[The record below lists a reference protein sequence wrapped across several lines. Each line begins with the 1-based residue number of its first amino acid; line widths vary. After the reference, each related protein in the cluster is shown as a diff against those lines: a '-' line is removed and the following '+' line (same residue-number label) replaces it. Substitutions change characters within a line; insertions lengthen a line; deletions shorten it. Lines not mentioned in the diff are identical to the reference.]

1 MKKFFKKV
9 GAFLRQTWV
18 WTLLLVLFVALLVW
32 FVGPLLAVDDY
43 KFWESATSRLL
54 TISVLFLIWGL
65 TMVFVSWRAG
75 IRKKAVE
82 ETEDGQDRIRREELI
97 DEEQKELKERFKDAL
112 KTLKTSSLYRGRSER
127 WRNDL
132 PWYLLIGPQASGK
145 TSLLDF
151 SGLEFPINK
160 IDRKLTRD
168 THGTRHCDW
177 YFADHGVLIDTAG
190 RYLTQ
195 PDAEVD
201 GSAWTTLLELLR
213 KRRRGRPLNGVLVTI
228 PVETLT
234 GGSEQDIE
242 TLARQVRARLQD
254 VYQKLHVDVP
264 VYLVLSKA
272 DKLLGFD
279 EFFDQLTREESD
291 QVLGTSFRKDQVGT
305 DVTVLRNEF
314 EELLRRLNSQV
325 IMRMHSERD
334 TQRRGRI
341 LDFPHQMGQIGE
353 RLCLLVDMAFT
364 GNRYQRATQLRGFYL
379 TSAPH
384 LTQEMDS
391 TTAGIG
397 ASLGMSAGVLPTLRS
412 GRSRFIHHLLSRVIF
427 PEADLA
433 GLDKRER
440 SRIHWGQRA
449 LYVGALGA
457 LVLFGML
464 WAGGFSANYERLE
477 NLRNLAQNWTQ
488 QRTALSPRDDA
499 MGALKTLDTSYAAT
513 QVFPKKGDAAYHE
526 RMGLYQG
533 QDVNPVVKEAY
544 EHELEKQL
552 LPRVATMLEGQI
564 RANMKDREKLINSLR
579 AYLMLNMKDRRDA
592 AWLKDWIAAD
602 WSQRYTGN
610 TAVQNGLNT
619 HLERL
624 LQQPFI
630 YPLNEQLVTQAR
642 QVLRS
647 ESLATV
653 VYRMLRE
660 QARNLPDYRFSQHLG
675 PQGSLFIG
683 TEYVIPG
690 FYTQTGYQQYFSVQ
704 GASLVTDILR
714 DNWVLGEGA
723 GISDMDLR
731 RLMVELEQLYF
742 RDYANYWS
750 EAVGQVALPPISDAG
765 EGAEQLAGLTSANS
779 PVLALL
785 TEVRENTRFPAAA
798 DPVDEAGDAA
808 DALAGQ
814 KGKLGKVGKLAAAA
828 ADKASALNVAKNLPD
843 TAKKS
848 LQRRFEPLH
857 KLLDDNNGPAADL
870 TPAFTALNDL
880 QLQLAGLARSS
891 TPEQAA
897 FELAKTR
904 MSGQR
909 DALTNLRN
917 ASGRLPRPLSVWFN
931 VLAEDSW
938 RLVLNDAY
946 QYLNGRYQNEL
957 YSVYGKTINKRYP
970 FSASSTSDVAISDFR
985 EFFRAQGT
993 IDRFFDSYMRPFVS
1007 GDPGNYRMRS
1017 IDGRSLPVS
1026 KVFLDQMAAALNIRQ
1041 SFFSINPAEP
1051 TVQFKL
1057 EPYTLDPAVSRSE
1070 FKFGDKTMEYRHGP
1084 ILPMSFKWPT
1094 DAEDGRTSLVMDK
1107 MAGRPIGIEKNSG
1120 PWSLFRLFDLMQTEY
1135 LTGRDVL
1142 VLKADVGGLRA
1153 NYLLTS
1159 QRTPNPFDMGVLR
1172 TFRMPVQL

>member
-513 QVFPKKGDAAYHE
+513 QVFPKKRRRG
-526 RMGLYQG
+526 
-533 QDVNPVVKEAY
+533 V
-544 EHELEKQL
+544 
-552 LPRVATMLEGQI
+552 PRT
-564 RANMKDREKLINSLR
+564 D
-579 AYLMLNMKDRRDA
+579 
-592 AWLKDWIAAD
+592 
-602 WSQRYTGN
+602 
-610 TAVQNGLNT
+610 
-619 HLERL
+619 
-624 LQQPFI
+624 
-630 YPLNEQLVTQAR
+630 
-642 QVLRS
+642 
-647 ESLATV
+647 
-653 VYRMLRE
+653 
-660 QARNLPDYRFSQHLG
+660 
-675 PQGSLFIG
+675 GS
-683 TEYVIPG
+683 VSRPG
-690 FYTQTGYQQYFSVQ
+690 
-704 GASLVTDILR
+704 
-714 DNWVLGEGA
+714 
-723 GISDMDLR
+723 
-731 RLMVELEQLYF
+731 
-742 RDYANYWS
+742 
-750 EAVGQVALPPISDAG
+750 
-765 EGAEQLAGLTSANS
+765 
-779 PVLALL
+779 
-785 TEVRENTRFPAAA
+785 
-798 DPVDEAGDAA
+798 
-808 DALAGQ
+808 
-814 KGKLGKVGKLAAAA
+814 
-828 ADKASALNVAKNLPD
+828 
-843 TAKKS
+843 
-848 LQRRFEPLH
+848 
-857 KLLDDNNGPAADL
+857 
-870 TPAFTALNDL
+870 
-880 QLQLAGLARSS
+880 
-891 TPEQAA
+891 
-897 FELAKTR
+897 
-904 MSGQR
+904 
-909 DALTNLRN
+909 
-917 ASGRLPRPLSVWFN
+917 
-931 VLAEDSW
+931 
-938 RLVLNDAY
+938 
-946 QYLNGRYQNEL
+946 
-957 YSVYGKTINKRYP
+957 
-970 FSASSTSDVAISDFR
+970 
-985 EFFRAQGT
+985 
-993 IDRFFDSYMRPFVS
+993 
-1007 GDPGNYRMRS
+1007 
-1017 IDGRSLPVS
+1017 
-1026 KVFLDQMAAALNIRQ
+1026 RQ
-1041 SFFSINPAEP
+1041 SGG
-1051 TVQFKL
+1051 Q
-1057 EPYTLDPAVSRSE
+1057 
-1070 FKFGDKTMEYRHGP
+1070 
-1084 ILPMSFKWPT
+1084 
-1094 DAEDGRTSLVMDK
+1094 
-1107 MAGRPIGIEKNSG
+1107 
-1120 PWSLFRLFDLMQTEY
+1120 
-1135 LTGRDVL
+1135 
-1142 VLKADVGGLRA
+1142 GGLRA
-1153 NYLLTS
+1153 
-1159 QRTPNPFDMGVLR
+1159 RA
-1172 TFRMPVQL
+1172 